1 MRWGYGRVSS
11 KGQRLYGMSLEDQ
24 LERLL
29 AQGIDQEHI
38 LLDTYTGTKI
48 DRPKF
53 NEVLSKLEPG
63 DELVVCKLDRFARTA
78 PEGAMLVRDL
88 VERGI
93 KVNILNMG
101 VADNT
106 PMGKV
111 MVTVML
117 AFAEYE
123 RDMIVERTSMG
134 KAMKREHDPDW
145 REGRKLKEIDNEQ
158 FEKLAQKQN
167 DGLITVA
174 DCCRELGI
182 SRSTWYDRSRKVG

>member
-63 DELVVCKLDRFARTA
+63 DELVVCKLDRLPVLLPKEPCWF
-78 PEGAMLVRDL
+78 
-88 VERGI
+88 
-93 KVNILNMG
+93 
-101 VADNT
+101 
-106 PMGKV
+106 
-111 MVTVML
+111 VT
-117 AFAEYE
+117 
-123 RDMIVERTSMG
+123 
-134 KAMKREHDPDW
+134 W
-145 REGRKLKEIDNEQ
+145 WNE
-158 FEKLAQKQN
+158 
-167 DGLITVA
+167 V
-174 DCCRELGI
+174 
-182 SRSTWYDRSRKVG
+182 SRSTFSTWALRTIRQWEKLW